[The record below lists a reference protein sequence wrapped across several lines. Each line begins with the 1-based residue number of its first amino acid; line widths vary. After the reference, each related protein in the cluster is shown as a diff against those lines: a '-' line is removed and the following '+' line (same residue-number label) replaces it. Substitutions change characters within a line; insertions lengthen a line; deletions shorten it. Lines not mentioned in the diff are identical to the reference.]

1 MLIPNTT
8 TFEKEHNSISCS
20 MATFNLM
27 TEVTKLL
34 FKAASV
40 RVEFSKG
47 GWQQLLRLHP
57 SPASAFLQ
65 AVNIKADLALYIA
78 SYEERG
84 IHLDSDCQEVR
95 YQSGMFLIIRKE
107 HGVWYIT
114 EVYTTDGDIGFEP
127 VFMWIR
133 IKRGCNVLVA
143 RVLIC
148 WRRLT
153 RQMQGTAPI
162 ISGGHIDD

>member
-1 MLIPNTT
+1 MQL
-8 TFEKEHNSISCS
+8 NSLSCS
-20 MATFNLM
+20 AAMFNRMA
-27 TEVTKLL
+27 EVTKLL
-34 FKAASV
+34 FKAARV
-40 RVEFSKG
+40 RVEFTKE

-57 SPASAFLQ
+57 SPISAFIQ
-65 AVNIKADLALYIA
+65 TVNIKADLGVYIA

-84 IHLDSDCQEVR
+84 IHLDSECQEVC
-95 YQSGMFLIIRKE
+95 YQSGMFLVLRKE

-114 EVYTTDGDIGFEP
+114 DVYTIGEDAGFVP
-127 VFMWIR
+127 VYFWTR

-153 RQMQGTAPI
+153 KRTGGTEPI
-162 ISGGHIDD
+162 ISGGQIND